1 MHKEKNPIIVLEM
14 PFVANHIS
22 TVTKNNVVIPDDK
35 PINIYGM
42 YLNNLCIVLS
52 LVYAI
57 IVKMKN
63 KLKKKNAWLKR
74 QESDIYVKQAREMG
88 YRSRAA
94 FKLLEIDQKYKI
106 LQKANIVVD
115 IGSAPGGWS
124 QVISNKFANTDRREQ
139 IAIQKSRGNIDNLS
153 NMNKGV
159 DNFIKKERKI
169 IAIDLLE
176 MDTLPYVEF
185 YQEDFTSE
193 ELQAK
198 ISGIKPDLILS
209 DMAPNTVGHPATD
222 HLRSMYLSNLVVDF
236 VQKTL
241 KYGGNFAIKIFE
253 GAKEQNLIKR
263 IREIFQKTEIFKPK
277 SSRSES
283 KEIYIIGLSKK

>member
-1 MHKEKNPIIVLEM
+1 
-14 PFVANHIS
+14 
-22 TVTKNNVVIPDDK
+22 
-35 PINIYGM
+35 
-42 YLNNLCIVLS
+42 
-52 LVYAI
+52 
-57 IVKMKN
+57 MKS

-74 QESDIYVKQAREMG
+74 QESDVYVKQAREMG

-106 LQKANIVVD
+106 LQKASIVVD

-124 QVISNKFANTDRREQ
+124 QVISNKFLDIEKREK
-139 IAIQKSRGNIDNLS
+139 IAQLKNQSDEKNLLVDTQIDNIP
-153 NMNKGV
+153 K
-159 DNFIKKERKI
+159 KKERKI

-176 MDTLPYVEF
+176 MGTLPYVEF
-185 YQEDFTSE
+185 FQEDFTSS
-193 ELQAK
+193 ELQNK
-198 ISGIKPDLILS
+198 ISDIKPDLVLS